1 MGILDQ
7 LPALIGVV
15 VGAVG
20 SYAVA
25 GLTERSRWRRARAEC
40 WDEKRFLTYA
50 NYASTLKEQ
59 IRIAQRIGAARG
71 FENVADPLEPVEGL
85 ALLAE
90 AESRRAAEWES
101 VLLVGDAEAIGA
113 ARAWHEAVWNVE
125 LYARGLRD
133 DADGWASAEKEVSRA
148 RDAFYVCARRDLG
161 IAGPPPPSGNWP
173 RTWQQVQ
180 VQAPDQEPGAVAR
193 SGRRRA

>member
-1 MGILDQ
+1 MGLWNQ

-15 VGAVG
+15 VGALG

-25 GLTERSRWRRARAEC
+25 TLTERSRWRRARAER
-40 WDEKRFLTYA
+40 WDEKRFHTYA
-50 NYASTLKEQ
+50 SYATTLKDQ
-59 IRIAQRIGAARG
+59 LRVAQRIAAARG
-71 FENVADPLEPVEGL
+71 FADVTDPLDPAEGL
-85 ALLAE
+85 AQLAE

-101 VLLVGDAEAIGA
+101 VLLVGDAESIGA

-133 DADGWASAEKEVSRA
+133 GAAGWADAVKQVSHA
-148 RDAFYVCARRDLG
+148 RDTFYACARRDLG

-173 RTWQQVQ
+173 RTWQH
-180 VQAPDQEPGAVAR
+180 PGLDRGGA
-193 SGRRRA
+193 

>member
-1 MGILDQ
+1 MGTWDQ
-7 LPALIGVV
+7 FPALIGVV

-25 GLTERSRWRRARAEC
+25 SLTERSRWRRARAER

-71 FENVADPLEPVEGL
+71 FENVADPLDPGEGL
-85 ALLAE
+85 AQLAE

-101 VLLVGDAEAIGA
+101 VLLVGDAEAIAA

-133 DADGWASAEKEVSRA
+133 DPAGWTSAEKEVSRA

-161 IAGPPPPSGNWP
+161 IAGPPPPSGN
-173 RTWQQVQ
+173 
-180 VQAPDQEPGAVAR
+180 
-193 SGRRRA
+193 S